1 MSPNIPNYYLQRDFQ
16 ENLEAKNSISRIF
29 GVDGFSD
36 GRFIRIIIIK
46 IFKTNNEKTVLLIAI
61 EFLLAQKRMKMV

>member
-29 GVDGFSD
+29 GVDGFS

-61 EFLLAQKRMKMV
+61 GFLLTEDGFSTID